1 MRFALFISIYR
12 EDWVIMKTVTS
23 AICSLMLIFASFNA
37 FSSYSTLAG
46 FDHLSEAILHTYSA
60 FRSSNGKTVA
70 EYAEV
75 ARIHASATKN
85 DHHRKV
91 DHNFLNEGIRC
102 LNLAV
107 KEGENGNIDAAKQA
121 VDDALL
127 YLIQSVNTPAVFRRM
142 SDGG

>member
-1 MRFALFISIYR
+1 
-12 EDWVIMKTVTS
+12 MKAITLS
-23 AICSLMLIFASFNA
+23 ICSLILVFTSLSA
-37 FSSYSTLAG
+37 FSSYSTFAG

-60 FRSSNGKTVA
+60 FRSSNGETVA
-70 EYAEV
+70 KHAEV

-85 DHHRKV
+85 DQHRKI

-127 YLIQSVNTPAVFRRM
+127 FLIQSVNTPAVFRGMR
-142 SDGG
+142 DGG